1 LIGVAF
7 EWVLKGKPT
16 AAGRI
21 AAQGMLRVDDSAG
34 SDT

>member
-21 AAQGMLRVDDSAG
+21 AAQGTVADDDQAP
-34 SDT
+34 DE